1 MTNQIRLTRC
11 GLLLGAASMLTCSPI
26 LLNGEVLAFERA
38 PDNRSQPASAQ
49 PLRQRMAQATPA
61 TITDVQLS
69 STTEGLNIILVSEQP
84 LVTEEFT
91 VSGNTLITEI
101 ANAVLD
107 LPDGTLFEAFGP
119 TDDVAYVQVSDPG
132 NGTIQIAV
140 TGSDAP
146 PMITT
151 NTQADTF
158 VLTVTPGMAI
168 ASEDMVDPIQ
178 IVVTATRTEE
188 DVFDVPRSIT
198 VIDQEDIE
206 RQLTFTNNLPDIL
219 GNLVPGLGAP
229 PRDGSTIFLRLRGR
243 PITILIDGVPQTP
256 NNNTFSS
263 SLNTIDPAQIER
275 IEVLR
280 GPSAIYGDGG
290 TGGIINII
298 TKGASGEPLDID
310 VAVGFDTSFTTETF
324 DESDRFGYSTQVDL
338 SASNE
343 RVDGVLSLSYDVV
356 DAQFDAEGNR
366 ILPNGLNE
374 NERLGLLTKFGVN
387 ITEQQRL
394 GLTYSF
400 FRQLNNTEYTF
411 DIAVA
416 DDPDAEFG
424 RALRIGDD
432 GADYEER
439 PRQINHVVDL
449 TYRNEDV
456 FGSQLDIQAYYR
468 DTNQVGVFTDTRGGL
483 EFIPELWQT
492 TLDDVEYGGRLQLDS
507 PIGSSANLL
516 WGVDY
521 ARNETASPLLI
532 ADIDDLDENQ
542 EINIIDDSLDRFPTY
557 DLENLGLFAQA
568 SWDISDQVQIS
579 GGVRYENI
587 DYFVED
593 FDLAFRFPRERE
605 GGSGSVD
612 DVAFNAG
619 VVYNPIPEI
628 GLFASFAQGF
638 SIPDLAS
645 SLQGVSQAFD
655 IGSDLLLEPQ
665 KVNNYELGF
674 RANFE
679 RVQATVSGF
688 YNDSELG
695 VGFVTDPETG
705 FPVANRS
712 PQRNY
717 GVEVTVDWQPSDDW
731 RLGNL
736 FSWSEGEDD
745 IDDDGDFLPLSTI
758 LVQPF
763 KVGLYIENDT
773 APGWTNRLDAL
784 IIGRRR
790 RSVNEGV
797 DTVEAGGYT
806 TVDFSS
812 NIQIGRGQLTV
823 GIANLFDVQYLPV
836 GEQLFLNVTQRSPAP
851 GRTLHL
857 RYAMDF

>member
-1 MTNQIRLTRC
+1 MTNQKTLTRC
-11 GLLLGAASMLTCSPI
+11 GLLLSAASLLTCFQI
-26 LLNGEVLAFERA
+26 LLSSKVLAFEMETDSES
-38 PDNRSQPASAQ
+38 PPI
-49 PLRQRMAQATPA
+49 AQADLA
-61 TITDVQLS
+61 TVTDVQLNP
-69 STTEGLNIILVSEQP
+69 TADGLSIVLVSEQP
-84 LVTEEFT
+84 LTAGEST

-101 ANAVLD
+101 TNAVLE
-107 LPDGTLFEAFGP
+107 LPSGSMFEEFGP
-119 TDDVAYVQVSDPG
+119 TDDIAYVQVSNLENG
-132 NGTIQIAV
+132 NIRIAV
-140 TGSDAP
+140 TGATTP
-146 PMITT
+146 PVVATSA
-151 NTQADTF
+151 QADTF
-158 VLTVTPGMAI
+158 VLNVTRGTAMTNA
-168 ASEDMVDPIQ
+168 EDTTPIQ
-178 IVVTATRTEE
+178 VVVTATRTEE
-188 DVFDVPRSIT
+188 NVLDVPRSVTI
-198 VIDQEDIE
+198 IDQEEIE

-243 PITILIDGVPQTP
+243 PITVLIDGVPQTP

-280 GPSAIYGDGG
+280 GPSAIYGDGA

-298 TKGASGEPLDID
+298 TKRASEEPLDID
-310 VAVGFDTSFTTETF
+310 IAAGFDTSLTTETF
-324 DESDRFGYSTQVDL
+324 DESDRFGYSGQVDL
-338 SASNE
+338 SAANE
-343 RVDGVLSLSYDVV
+343 RVDGLLSLSYDVV
-356 DAQFDAEGNR
+356 DGQFDAEGNR

-374 NERLGLLTKFGVN
+374 NERLGLLAKFGVN

-400 FRQLNNTEYTF
+400 FRQLDNTEYTF
-411 DIAVA
+411 DTAVA
-416 DDPDAEFG
+416 NDPDAEFG
-424 RALRIGDD
+424 RAIRIGDN

-449 TYRNEDV
+449 TYRNENIL
-456 FGSQLDIQAYYR
+456 GSQLDLQAFYR
-468 DTNQVGVFTDTRGGL
+468 DTNQVGVFTDIRGPGL
-483 EFIPELWQT
+483 LEIFPPLWQT
-492 TLDDVEYGGRLQLDS
+492 TLDDVEYGGRLQIDS

-521 ARNETASPLLI
+521 SRNETESPLLVSNT
-532 ADIDDLDENQ
+532 DDLDENQ
-542 EINIIDDSLDRFPTY
+542 EVNIIDDSLDRFPSY

-568 SWDISDQVQIS
+568 SWDITDQVEVS
-579 GGVRYENI
+579 GGIRYENI

-638 SIPDLAS
+638 SIPDLGS
-645 SLQGVSQAFD
+645 SLQGVPQTFD
-655 IGSDLLLEPQ
+655 ISSDLLLEPQ

-674 RANFE
+674 RASFE
-679 RVQATVSGF
+679 RIQTTVSGF
-688 YNDSELG
+688 FNDSELG
-695 VGFVTDPETG
+695 VGFVIDPETG

-717 GVEVTVDWQPSDDW
+717 GVEVTVDWQPTDTW

-745 IDDDGDFLPLSTI
+745 INDDGDFLPLSTI
-758 LVQPF
+758 QVQPF
-763 KVGLYIENDT
+763 KFGLYIENDT
-773 APGWTNRLDAL
+773 APGWTNRLDML

-790 RSVNEGV
+790 RSVNEGI

-812 NIQIGRGQLTV
+812 NIKIGRGQLTV
-823 GIANLFDVQYLPV
+823 GIANLFNVQYLPV
-836 GEQLFLNVTQRSPAP
+836 GEQLFLNVTQRSAAP

-857 RYAMDF
+857 RYSMDF

>member
-1 MTNQIRLTRC
+1 MTNQTTLTRC
-11 GLLLGAASMLTCSPI
+11 GLLLGAASMLTCSNM
-26 LLNGEVLAFERA
+26 LLKGEVLALELES
-38 PDNRSQPASAQ
+38 DHRSQAAI
-49 PLRQRMAQATPA
+49 AQANLV

-69 STTEGLNIILVSEQP
+69 PTAEGLSIILVSEQP
-84 LVTEEFT
+84 LAAGTST
-91 VSGNTLITEI
+91 VSGDTVTTEI

-107 LPDGTLFEAFGP
+107 LPDGTLFEEFAP
-119 TDDVAYVQVSDPG
+119 TEGIAYVQVSNLANG
-132 NGTIQIAV
+132 NIRISV
-140 TGSDAP
+140 TGADAP
-146 PMITT
+146 PSVAAGS
-151 NTQADTF
+151 QADNF
-158 VLTVTPGMAI
+158 VLNVTSGGAI
-168 ASEDMVDPIQ
+168 ADADESTPLQV
-178 IVVTATRTEE
+178 VVTATRTEE
-188 DVFDVPRSIT
+188 DVFDVPRSVT

-229 PRDGSTIFLRLRGR
+229 PRDSSTVFLRLRGR
-243 PITILIDGVPQTP
+243 PIVVLIDGVPQTP
-256 NNNTFSS
+256 NNNSFAT
-263 SLNTIDPAQIER
+263 SLTTIDPAQIER
-275 IEVLR
+275 IEILR
-280 GPSAIYGDGG
+280 GPSAIYGDGA

-298 TKGASGEPLDID
+298 TKRASGDPFSVSIAAG
-310 VAVGFDTSFTTETF
+310 VDTSLTTETF
-324 DESDRFGYSTQVDL
+324 DEADRFGYNGQVDL

-343 RVDGVLSLSYDVV
+343 RLDGLVSLSYNQTNG
-356 DAQFDAEGNR
+356 QFDALGNR

-374 NERLGLLTKFGVN
+374 SEQLGVLTKFGVN
-387 ITEQQRL
+387 ISEQQRL

-400 FRQLNNTEYTF
+400 FRQLSNTEYTF
-411 DIAVA
+411 DTTVA
-416 DDPDAEFG
+416 EDPDAEFG
-424 RALRIGDD
+424 RAIRIGDD

-439 PRQINHVVDL
+439 PRQINHVADL

-456 FGSQLDIQAYYR
+456 FGSQLDFQAYYR
-468 DTNQVGVFTDTRGGL
+468 DTNLVGVFTDTRGPGSI
-483 EFIPELWQT
+483 EAFPDLWQT
-492 TLDDVEYGGRLQLDS
+492 TLDDVEYGGRLQIDS

-521 ARNETASPLLI
+521 SRNETESPLLVS
-532 ADIDDLDENQ
+532 DPDDLDERQ
-542 EINIIDDSLDRFPTY
+542 EVNIVDDSLDRFPTY

-568 SWDISDQVQIS
+568 SWDITDQVAIS

-587 DYFVED
+587 DFLVED
-593 FDLAFRFPRERE
+593 FNLAFRFPRERE
-605 GGSGSVD
+605 GGSGNVD

-638 SIPDLAS
+638 SIPDLGS
-645 SLQGVSQAFD
+645 SLQGVPRTFD

-674 RANFE
+674 RADFE

-688 YNDSELG
+688 FNDSELG
-695 VGFVTDPETG
+695 VGFAIDPETG

-717 GVEVTVDWQPSDDW
+717 GVEVTVNWQPTDNW

-745 IDDDGDFLPLSTI
+745 VDDDGDFLPLST
-758 LVQPF
+758 LQVQPF
-763 KVGLYIENDT
+763 KFGLYVENET

-797 DTVEAGGYT
+797 DTVEGGGYT

-812 NIQIGRGQLTV
+812 NIAIGRGQLTV
-823 GIANLFDVQYLPV
+823 GIANLFDVQYIPV
-836 GEQLFLNVTQRSPAP
+836 GEQLFLNVTQRSAAP

-857 RYAMDF
+857 RYSMDF